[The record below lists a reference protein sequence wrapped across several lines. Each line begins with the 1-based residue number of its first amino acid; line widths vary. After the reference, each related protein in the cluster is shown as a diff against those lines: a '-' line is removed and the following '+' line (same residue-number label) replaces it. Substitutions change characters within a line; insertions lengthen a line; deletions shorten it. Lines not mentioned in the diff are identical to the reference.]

1 MVGLADKLSNMRDI
15 DRDYPVYGEELW
27 NRFRMKDKKIIG
39 WYYIGIKDALKD
51 AFEGV
56 EAYQEYSRLVH
67 KNFG

>member
-1 MVGLADKLSNMRDI
+1 MEK
-15 DRDYPVYGEELW
+15 ELW

-56 EAYQEYSRLVH
+56 EAYEEYSRLVH
-67 KNFG
+67 KNFE